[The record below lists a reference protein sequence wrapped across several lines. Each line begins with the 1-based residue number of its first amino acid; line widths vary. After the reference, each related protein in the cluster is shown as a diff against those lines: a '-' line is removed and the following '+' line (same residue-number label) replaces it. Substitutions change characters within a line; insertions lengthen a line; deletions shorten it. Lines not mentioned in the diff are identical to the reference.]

1 MLMPTRLSR
10 FFVLVG
16 ALAFASLWIDGANA
30 QDYPSRLIKII
41 VPFPPGGNPDLA
53 ARLVAE
59 RMSAAFRQPVI
70 IENRPGANGALGAS
84 AVAKAEPDG
93 YTLLVTSLGVLAIN
107 PAIYDQLPY
116 NPRVDFAPVGRLA

>member
-1 MLMPTRLSR
+1 MPSGLSLLL
-10 FFVLVG
+10 VLVG
-16 ALAFASLWIDGANA
+16 ALTFGPLWIDGANAQNAQNVQNA

-70 IENRPGANGALGAS
+70 IENRAGANGALGAS
-84 AVAKAEPDG
+84 AVAKAGPDR
-93 YTLLVTSLGVLAIN
+93 YTLLVTRLRL
-107 PAIYDQLPY
+107 LPII
-116 NPRVDFAPVGRLA
+116 

>member
-1 MLMPTRLSR
+1 MALKLRYLIA
-10 FFVLVG
+10 VLVG
-16 ALAFASLWIDGANA
+16 ALTLAPLWIDGARA

-70 IENRPGANGALGAS
+70 IENRAGANGALGAS

-93 YTLLVTSLGVLAIN
+93 YTCW
-107 PAIYDQLPY
+107 
-116 NPRVDFAPVGRLA
+116 